1 MGKVAGA
8 RSMSRKPLQFLAGL
22 LIIYLAFPVMAFLDR
37 LVRSHQRGFGVP
49 GLWSALIVS
58 VTSST
63 ISLAIMTILGVPL
76 AFVLARSRSRLST
89 VAYVAVLLPLA
100 LPPIMSGI
108 LLIYLIGPYSFL
120 GLHLDRNLTQSMAG
134 IVIAQTFVSAPFVV
148 VAAKSAFENVDPALD
163 GLAATLG
170 HRPLARFWM
179 VDVHSALPGIRAG
192 MALAWLRAFGEYGAV
207 VIIAYHPFSLPV
219 YTEEQFS
226 ATGLPATQAPTFLAL
241 CFAAAAV
248 LVMEPHW
255 SRRRRRR
262 SVPPHPTGPPIAE
275 PTAMAFDLDGS
286 VGTFHLKVAYRAVS
300 HRIAIVGPSGSGK
313 SVTLRALAGLIP
325 GLGSVHY
332 GDRDVTRIA
341 AEERHIGYVPQGLG
355 LLPGRIVWRQV
366 NFAVDAIAARAAWW
380 LRTLHLEDLLDRLP
394 EQLSGGQRQRVS
406 LARALSRDPQVVFL
420 DEPFSALDA
429 PVRHELLREVRRLQ
443 HQAGLSTVIV
453 THDPDEA
460 AILADEILVIAKG
473 QLLQAGPCAEVF
485 RRPASAEVARLL
497 RIDNVLRGIAVGG
510 GVIDVSED
518 APGGT
523 VQRCLVQTDTEI
535 SAGTPVTWCVR
546 PNQIQIDPG
555 GLYPVRVTDLIE
567 LGTSVTVSLQLLGG
581 PELQAWLPSRQDHE
595 VGSQCA
601 VSIDP
606 TAISVWAPAAA
617 GFAPPDGEQPKTDIA
632 PDRAAETPNI
642 T

>member
-1 MGKVAGA
+1 MVTGA
-8 RSMSRKPLQFLAGL
+8 RSMNRKPLQFLAGL
-22 LIIYLAFPVMAFLDR
+22 LIVYLAFPVVAFLDR
-37 LVRSHQRGFGVP
+37 LARSHQRGFGVP
-49 GLWSALIVS
+49 GLWSALVVS

-63 ISLAIMTILGVPL
+63 ISLAIITIFGVPL
-76 AFVLARSRSRLST
+76 AFVLARSRSRWST
-89 VAYVAVLLPLA
+89 VAYVAVLVPLA

-120 GLHLDRNLTQSMAG
+120 GLHVDRQLTNSMAG

-148 VAAKSAFENVDPALD
+148 VAAKAAFENVDPALD

-192 MALAWLRAFGEYGAV
+192 MVLAWLRAFGEYGAV

-219 YTEEQFS
+219 YTEFQFS

-241 CFAAAAV
+241 CFAAAAI
-248 LVMEPHW
+248 LVMEPRW
-255 SRRRRRR
+255 SRRRRRS
-262 SVPPHPTGPPIAE
+262 SVLPDPASPPVSE
-275 PTAMAFDLDGS
+275 PTAMGFDLDGS
-286 VGTFHLKVAYRAVS
+286 VGTFHLKVAYRATS

-313 SVTLRALAGLIP
+313 SVTLRALAGLFP
-325 GLGSVHY
+325 GFGTVHY
-332 GDRDVTRIA
+332 GGRDVTGIA

-380 LRTLHLEDLLDRLP
+380 LRTLHLEELLDRLP

-420 DEPFSALDA
+420 DEPFTALDA
-429 PVRHELLREVRRLQ
+429 PVRHELLLEVRRLQ

-473 QLLQAGPCAEVF
+473 ELLQAGPCAEVF

-497 RIDNVLRGIAVGG
+497 RIDNVLQGMAVGG
-510 GVIDVSED
+510 GFIDVSD
-518 APGGT
+518 KAQGGT
-523 VQRCLVQTDTEI
+523 VQTCLMQTDTEI

-546 PNQIQIDPG
+546 PNQIQIG
-555 GLYPVRVTDLIE
+555 QHGRYPARVTDLIE
-567 LGTSVTVSLQLLGG
+567 LGTSVTATLQLQGG
-581 PELQAWLPSRQDHE
+581 PELQAWMPSPEDHE
-595 VGSQCA
+595 IGSRCA
-601 VSIDP
+601 VSIEP
-606 TAISVWAPAAA
+606 TAISVWAVS
-617 GFAPPDGEQPKTDIA
+617 PPGSAEPEGAQGGMSISA
-632 PDRAAETPNI
+632 DRAAETPN
-642 T
+642 TTQ

>member
-1 MGKVAGA
+1 
-8 RSMSRKPLQFLAGL
+8 MSRRPLQFLAGL
-22 LIIYLAFPVMAFLDR
+22 LVVYLAFPVVAFLDR
-37 LVRSHQRGFGVP
+37 LARSHERGFGVP
-49 GLWSALIVS
+49 GLWSALVVS

-120 GLHLDRNLTQSMAG
+120 GLHVDRQLTNSMAG
-134 IVIAQTFVSAPFVV
+134 LVIAQTFVSAPFVV
-148 VAAKSAFENVDPALD
+148 VAAKAAFENVDPALD

-170 HRPLARFWM
+170 HRPLARFWS
-179 VDVHSALPGIRAG
+179 VDVYSALPGIRAG
-192 MALAWLRAFGEYGAV
+192 MVLAWLRAFGEYGAV

-219 YTEEQFS
+219 YTEQQFS

-241 CFAAAAV
+241 CFAAAAI

-262 SVPPHPTGPPIAE
+262 SVPPEPAGPPIAE
-275 PTAMAFDLDGS
+275 PTTMAFDLDGS
-286 VGTFHLKVAYRAVS
+286 VGTFHLKVAYRANS

-313 SVTLRALAGLIP
+313 SVTLRALAGLSP
-325 GLGSVHY
+325 GFGTVHY
-332 GDRDVTRIA
+332 GDRDVTGTA

-380 LRTLHLEDLLDRLP
+380 IRRLYLEELLDRLP

-406 LARALSRDPQVVFL
+406 LARAVSRDPQVVFL
-420 DEPFSALDA
+420 DEPFTALDA
-429 PVRHELLREVRRLQ
+429 PVRHELLLEVRRLQ

-460 AILADEILVIAKG
+460 AMLADEILVIDNG
-473 QLLQAGPCAEVF
+473 ELLQAGPCAEVF
-485 RRPASAEVARLL
+485 RRPASPEVARLL
-497 RIDNVLRGIAVGG
+497 RIENVLSGVSVGG
-510 GVIDVSED
+510 RVIDVSDGSEG
-518 APGGT
+518 AP
-523 VQRCLVQTDTEI
+523 CLVQTDSDI

-546 PNQIQIDPG
+546 PNQIQIGQDG
-555 GLYPVRVTDLIE
+555 QYPARVTDLIE
-567 LGTSVTVSLQLLGG
+567 LGTSVTAMVQLQGG
-581 PELQAWLPSRQDHE
+581 PELHVWMAIRGDHE
-595 VGSQCA
+595 IGNRCA
-601 VSIDP
+601 VSIEP
-606 TAISVWAPAAA
+606 SAISVWAA
-617 GFAPPDGEQPKTDIA
+617 APPDFAG
-632 PDRAAETPNI
+632 PDGGHHSSDRTIDRAETPN
-642 T
+642 TAQ